1 LGVDGFV
8 EAFAERGHITR
19 GRIGLTRLESGFGL

>member
-1 LGVDGFV
+1 MAGFV